1 MDAFGLKSP
10 WKQKN
15 MYIINI
21 IIIGC
26 EKTND
31 EFSEM
36 SKKSNDE
43 SSEESSECDCKYWR
57 SWGSNE
63 IS

>member
-1 MDAFGLKSP
+1 MPLGLKVLGN
-10 WKQKN
+10 KKK
-15 MYIINI
+15 MYIIKI

-31 EFSEM
+31 EFSEK

-57 SWGSNE
+57 S
-63 IS
+63 